1 MRQFVDPNTG
11 EVFFEEQILRRSDEI
26 VKVFR
31 PAGRSAKF
39 VKIKASQKAKRRL
52 RKLSLA
58 EAGFLLKI
66 APYASEGTNL
76 LLGDNERGQKGT
88 PLTVKDLARIADCSY
103 PTARKVVKTL
113 IELHVLRRTD
123 LDGRAALAINPLY
136 SLNGKTAEA
145 WLLQLFKQE
154 ITEAGEDPNLD

>member
-1 MRQFVDPNTG
+1 MLRQSG
-11 EVFFEEQILRRSDEI
+11 EI

-31 PAGRSAKF
+31 PGGRSSKF

-76 LLGDNERGQKGT
+76 LQGDNERGQKGT

-103 PTARKVVKTL
+103 PTARRIVKAFV
-113 IELHVLRRTD
+113 ELHVMRRTE
-123 LDGRAALAINPLY
+123 LVGRSALAINPLY

-145 WLLQLFKQE
+145 WLLQLFSQE

>member
-1 MRQFVDPNTG
+1 MRQLVDPDTG
-11 EVFFEEQILRRSDEI
+11 EVFYEEQILRRPDEI

-31 PAGRSAKF
+31 PVGRSSKF

-66 APYASEGTNL
+66 SLYASEGTNL
-76 LLGDNERGQKGT
+76 LEGDNERGQKGT
-88 PLTVKDLARIADCSY
+88 PLTVKDLARIANCSY
-103 PTARKVVKTL
+103 PTARKIVKIL
-113 IELHVLRRTD
+113 IELQVLRRTH
-123 LDGRAALAINPLY
+123 LEGRSVLAINPLY

-154 ITEAGEDPNLD
+154 ITEAGEDPNSE

>member
-1 MRQFVDPNTG
+1 VRQFVDPDTG
-11 EVFFEEQILRRSDEI
+11 EVFFEEQILRRPDEI

-66 APYASEGTNL
+66 APYASEGNELAAVVQT
-76 LLGDNERGQKGT
+76 GDHRS
-88 PLTVKDLARIADCSY
+88 R
-103 PTARKVVKTL
+103 
-113 IELHVLRRTD
+113 
-123 LDGRAALAINPLY
+123 
-136 SLNGKTAEA
+136 
-145 WLLQLFKQE
+145 
-154 ITEAGEDPNLD
+154 

>member
-1 MRQFVDPNTG
+1 MRQFVDSDTG
-11 EVFFEEQILRRSDEI
+11 EIFYTEEVLRRSDEI

-31 PAGRSAKF
+31 PVGRSSKI

-76 LLGDNERGQKGT
+76 LQGDNERGQKET
-88 PLTVKDLARIADCSY
+88 PLTVKDLTRIADCSY
-103 PTARKVVKTL
+103 PTARKIVKKFT
-113 IELHVLRRTD
+113 ELHVLRRTD
-123 LDGRAALAINPLY
+123 LEGRSALAINPLY